1 MTQTGSE
8 ELLTRIDERVREI
21 HTAVFGKE
29 RPGLCERMTMA
40 EADLRGLLES
50 HSASREGNKIA
61 WMALFVSMAAIAVML
76 INTGC
81 AG

>member
-1 MTQTGSE
+1 MTQNGSD

-40 EADLRGLLES
+40 ESDLRGLLEI
-50 HSASREGNKIA
+50 HSAGREGNKIA
-61 WMALFVSMAAIAVML
+61 WMALLVSLAAVVVML
-76 INTGC
+76 ISAGC
-81 AG
+81 TP